1 MSGERRAPSVSAIL
15 LFSLSLSFI
24 AVGCP
29 CVDDTINSSP
39 WLRWKIFAAF
49 GAGRLCNEMT
59 KRGAPLRLTDG
70 LVSGR
75 LASGGS
81 ADGSPVIGRFYPSA
95 CQSVTNDDR
104 QTVTLQFQGD
114 GYAWTPITKRM
125 SFASSAVVEYKP
137 DFYKDGSTV
146 YVWFRPV
153 STPAPSFQVGFVE
166 QPVVGLA
173 TAMTPLGTFAN
184 LFGQQIVT
192 SELGRG
198 FTVIHESSGDDFA
211 MGILRP
217 GERPQHP
224 YDTHGSD
231 RVTLLNETTEI
242 HLNMLDFLGPFE
254 IDASG
259 RMLFVKMRS
268 AGIPIDVA
276 VVPRATGDPWRRQYE
291 NGAGVPMPPSL
302 PIVAGVVPPD
312 VDSDR
317 SVALPQGQYYV
328 VIDNSP
334 YVGQAAP
341 PAMNPLFE
349 PVARVSYLVSMGDAP

>member
-1 MSGERRAPSVSAIL
+1 MRSGRRGASVATIS
-15 LFSLSLSFI
+15 LFALALSFT

-29 CVDDTINSSP
+29 CVDDAINSSP

-49 GAGRLCNEMT
+49 GADRLCSEMT
-59 KRGAPLRLTDG
+59 RRGAPLRLT
-70 LVSGR
+70 
-75 LASGGS
+75 
-81 ADGSPVIGRFYPSA
+81 DGSPVIGRFYPSA

-125 SFASSAVVEYKP
+125 SFSSSALVEYKP
-137 DFYKDGSTV
+137 DFNKDGDTI

-153 STPAPSFQVGFVE
+153 STPAPNFQVGFVE

-173 TAMTPLGTFAN
+173 TAMTPLGTLAN
-184 LFGQQIVT
+184 LFGQQIVS

-198 FTVIHESSGDDFA
+198 FTVIHESAGDDFA
-211 MGILRP
+211 MGILKA
-217 GERPQHP
+217 GERPHHP
-224 YDTHGSD
+224 FDSHGSD
-231 RVTLLNETTEI
+231 RVMFLNESAEV

-254 IDASG
+254 IDTSG
-259 RMLFVKMRS
+259 RMLFIKIRS
-268 AGIPIDVA
+268 AGFPIDLA
-276 VVPRATGDPWRRQYE
+276 VMPRAAADAWRRQYE
-291 NGAGVPMPPSL
+291 SKAGVPMPPSA

-312 VDSDR
+312 VDTDR

-334 YVGQAAP
+334 YVGQVAP
-341 PAMNPLFE
+341 PSTSPFFE